1 VVVMRNI
8 YAFPIVFNL
17 TRFLNSAQM
26 ATLLSKSRVAFLV
39 AVKNLAISM
48 EKRLTSLFIPPTML
62 YRLLQ

>member
-1 VVVMRNI
+1 MRNI

-26 ATLLSKSRVAFLV
+26 ATLPPKSRVAFLV
-39 AVKNLAISM
+39 VVKNLAISM

>member
-1 VVVMRNI
+1 MRYI
-8 YAFPIVFNL
+8 CAFPIVFNL
-17 TRFLNSAQM
+17 TRFLNTAQM
-26 ATLLSKSRVAFLV
+26 ATLPPKSRVAFLV